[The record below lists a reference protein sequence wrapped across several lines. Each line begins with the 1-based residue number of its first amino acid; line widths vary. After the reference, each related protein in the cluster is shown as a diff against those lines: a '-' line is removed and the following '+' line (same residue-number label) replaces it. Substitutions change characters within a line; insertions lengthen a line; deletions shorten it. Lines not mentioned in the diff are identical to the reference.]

1 MTIKP
6 EGINSK
12 ESILE
17 AAEQLIA
24 IHGYAGLSMRE
35 LSKHSGVAKSTLYH
49 YFQDKREIY
58 LNVLERDFRT
68 LAEELDQA
76 AQSAGGDVEDRL
88 RAVISTYLTAVLERG
103 VIALN
108 ALRRSGNFDAEMQ
121 EFFCERRDAFLQPF
135 RTLLEEGVEEG
146 LLREDLD
153 IELAILSLLGMM
165 NSFVG
170 QRLLFGG
177 DHGDPFILPPL
188 ERIVEHTLTL
198 YLQGAAKK

>member
-6 EGINSK
+6 ESINSK

-24 IHGYAGLSMRE
+24 VHGYAGLSMRE

-76 AQSAGGDVEDRL
+76 AQLAGGDVEDRL
-88 RAVISTYLTAVLERG
+88 RAVISTYLATVLDRG

-135 RTLLEEGVEEG
+135 RTLLQEGMEEG

-170 QRLLFGG
+170 QQLLFGG
-177 DHGDPFILPPL
+177 DDANPLVLPPL
-188 ERIVEHTLTL
+188 EEIVEHTLAL
-198 YLQGAAKK
+198 YLQGVAKI